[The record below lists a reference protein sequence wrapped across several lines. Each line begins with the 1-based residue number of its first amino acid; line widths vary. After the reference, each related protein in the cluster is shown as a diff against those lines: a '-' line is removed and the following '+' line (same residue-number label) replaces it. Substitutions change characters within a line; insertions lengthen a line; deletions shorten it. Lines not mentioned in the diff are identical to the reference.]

1 MARVALYTHPVA
13 QLHGRPSPAG
23 PPLPHPEQP
32 DRIASVLTALSAPA
46 FDALD
51 RLQAPLADIATIKKY
66 HDPAYVDQATAPL
79 DDGSIDQLD
88 ADTHRTI
95 ASAEAA
101 RRAVGAACDA
111 VKRVIANQIDR
122 AFIAMR
128 PPGHHAE
135 HNRAMGFCLF
145 GTVAIAAQEALAS
158 EGIERVAIVDFDV
171 HHGNGTQE
179 LLWNQPNA
187 LVITSQQMPL
197 WPGTGERTERGA
209 HDQIINIP
217 LPPGSNGEAMR
228 EAYKDEVFPALEKFK
243 PDLLLI
249 SAGFDAHVADPL
261 AGLNWTTEDYVWVTR
276 RLVALAEKLCHGR
289 VVSCLEGGY
298 DLAALSEATAAHVHC
313 LMSE

>member
-51 RLQAPLADIATIKKY
+51 RLQAPLADIAKIKKY